1 MYVSREKLIVQ
12 KVYTWFILF
21 YLEIKKN
28 IFFKTFVFKTF
39 LRKQIFLKCYFNR
52 KGSTLFLI
60 VA

>member
-28 IFFKTFVFKTF
+28 IFFKTFV
-39 LRKQIFLKCYFNR
+39 LKNIL
-52 KGSTLFLI
+52 T
-60 VA
+60 